1 MLKGIATTSV
11 RAALRQIKLHPAAVT
26 TIATTSSTWTTSVH
40 NATSV
45 TLSERPVPKSNYRQ
59 RLPSA
64 TRAIKATAVRVR
76 RKTHNKNKINELST
90 MSSFSNARNQVNREP
105 TTHGDKRNSQLN
117 SFFLISL
124 CERIRDKKTAI
135 RERRTTNKTINA
147 TVCFFSVITRMR
159 RQPRLAIA

>member
-11 RAALRQIKLHPAAVT
+11 RAALRQIKLHHAAVT
-26 TIATTSSTWTTSVH
+26 TISTTSSTWTTSVH

-64 TRAIKATAVRVR
+64 TRAIKTTAVRLR
-76 RKTHNKNKINELST
+76 RKTYKNEINELST

-117 SFFLISL
+117 NYLIL
-124 CERIRDKKTAI
+124 LFHERIRDKKTAI

-147 TVCFFSVITRMR
+147 TVLFF
-159 RQPRLAIA
+159 P

>member
-64 TRAIKATAVRVR
+64 TRAIKATAVRLR

-117 SFFLISL
+117 S
-124 CERIRDKKTAI
+124 
-135 RERRTTNKTINA
+135 
-147 TVCFFSVITRMR
+147 CFFSFALRTHTRQENR
-159 RQPRLAIA
+159 DS

>member
-64 TRAIKATAVRVR
+64 TRAIKATAVRLR

-117 SFFLISL
+117 NYLIL
-124 CERIRDKKTAI
+124 LFHERIRDKKTAI

-147 TVCFFSVITRMR
+147 TVFF
-159 RQPRLAIA
+159 P